1 VRRAANSAT
10 WTDRRNELLAAEP
23 SPLAALPFTAALIAA
38 ARFSAIP
45 QQKIENLRYNP
56 TANKAW
62 VECRHLDGRPAM
74 RLMIVVFVLTLLV
87 IIDQFR
93 FRGHYTSEVSRFV
106 TTVVRSFI

>member
-1 VRRAANSAT
+1 
-10 WTDRRNELLAAEP
+10 
-23 SPLAALPFTAALIAA
+23 
-38 ARFSAIP
+38 
-45 QQKIENLRYNP
+45 
-56 TANKAW
+56 
-62 VECRHLDGRPAM
+62 M